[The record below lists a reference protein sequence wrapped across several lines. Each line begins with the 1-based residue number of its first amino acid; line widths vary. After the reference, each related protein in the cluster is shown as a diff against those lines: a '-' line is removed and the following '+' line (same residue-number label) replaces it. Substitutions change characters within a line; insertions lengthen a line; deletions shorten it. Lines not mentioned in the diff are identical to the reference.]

1 MEKYT
6 RFDYDKVLAVL
17 RALSDSLKSNNH
29 EKVDDEDFRN
39 YYKIHIK
46 TFDAKESSFVSFDV
60 KELIMIDSFENMFK
74 FPLLKASFELGKSEP
89 LLIFT
94 MGTQC
99 CNLKVKT
106 FNDKFEEEIFDG
118 ILPTFEIRNS
128 SWEETLSEFVLKV
141 KFVVERKLR
150 AAETLV

>member
-46 TFDAKESSFVSFDV
+46 TFDAKEPSFVSFDV
-60 KELIMIDSFENMFK
+60 KELGMINSFENIFK
-74 FPLLKASFELGKSEP
+74 FPLIKASFELGKSEP

-99 CNLKVKT
+99 CHLKIKT
-106 FNDKFEEEIFDG
+106 FYDKYEEETFKG
-118 ILPTFEIRNS
+118 ILPTLDVRMPL
-128 SWEETLSEFVLKV
+128 WEGNLSEFVLKV

-150 AAETLV
+150 AAEPLD